1 MPLIR
6 NFRENLA
13 LQTTARRDDAL
24 RIAKLLNPLSY
35 TGAKFATN
43 QALLRASQTAEPLSK
58 TSFTTPEGRAN
69 LRDAAINGGIGALSA
84 LAAILA
90 QVPVSGTGIH
100 FAANEFVTARR
111 REYLTYLNSVNGAA
125 EAKYSGTVFISKN
138 NRRMRGEK
146 TFDEQGFAGSGR
158 SDDIGTVG
166 IGTSS
171 DIAELVK
178 FDTLPVVFRIVGEP
192 NSTLLFR
199 GFIQGINNNFNSSW
213 TSVQYVG
220 RGEPLYTYTNTGRT
234 LSFSLT
240 VPIFS
245 EAEQHAAYQKVN
257 SLISHTY
264 PKYVN
269 NLPQGTVTVFRIGD
283 YLSQYGVITSISD
296 TIEADVP
303 WSGTA
308 DAPRVLLPQVIK
320 LQISMNVIHDRLP
333 ERFTGDSDTYS
344 MPFIANGLEPF
355 KN

>member
-6 NFRENLA
+6 DFGDNLA
-13 LQTTARRDDAL
+13 LQTRARRDDAI

-43 QALLRASQTAEPLSK
+43 QALLRASETTDALTKS
-58 TSFTTPEGRAN
+58 SFTTPEGKDN
-69 LRDAAINGGIGALSA
+69 LRQAAIESGAGVLST

-90 QVPVSGTGIH
+90 QVPVSGTGVH
-100 FAANEFVTARR
+100 FASNEFAIAGR
-111 REYLTYLNSVNGAA
+111 REYLTYINNNNAAA
-125 EAKYSGTVFISKN
+125 EAKSNGALLISKN
-138 NRRMRGEK
+138 NRRMKGEK
-146 TFDEQGFAGSGR
+146 SFDEQGFAGSGI
-158 SDDIGTVG
+158 SDTIGTVG
-166 IGTSS
+166 ISS
-171 DIAELVK
+171 NIAELIK
-178 FDTLPVVFRIVGEP
+178 SETLPVVFRIVGEP

-269 NLPQGTVTVFRIGD
+269 NLPQGTVTAFRIGK
-283 YLSQYGVITSISD
+283 YISQYGVITSISD
-296 TIEADVP
+296 NIEVDVP

-308 DAPRVLLPQVIK
+308 DRPTVLLPQVIK
-320 LQISMNVIHDRLP
+320 LQISMNVIHDKLP
-333 ERFTGDSDTYS
+333 ERFTGDSSNDA
-344 MPFIANGLEPF
+344 MPFIANGLEAF

>member
-6 NFRENLA
+6 DFGDNLA
-13 LQTTARRDDAL
+13 LQTRARRDDAI
-24 RIAKLLNPLSY
+24 RVAKLLNPLSY

-58 TSFTTPEGRAN
+58 SSFATPEGKEN

-100 FAANEFVTARR
+100 FAANEFVTAGR
-111 REYLTYLNSVNGAA
+111 REYLTYINNNNAAA
-125 EAKYSGTVFISKN
+125 EAKYNGTVFISKN

-146 TFDEQGFAGSGR
+146 TFDEQGFANVNKSDTIGS
-158 SDDIGTVG
+158 VG
-166 IGTSS
+166 ISN
-171 DIAELVK
+171 DVQELIK
-178 FDTLPVVFRIVGEP
+178 SDTLPVIFRIVGEP

-199 GFIQGINNNFNSSW
+199 GFIQGINNNFNSNW

-220 RGEPLYTYTNTGRT
+220 RGEPLFTYTNTGRT

-269 NLPQGTVTVFRIGD
+269 NLPQGTVTAFRIGD
-283 YLSQYGVITSISD
+283 YISQYGVITSISD
-296 TIEADVP
+296 NIEVDVP

-308 DAPRVLLPQVIK
+308 DRPTVLLPQVIK
-320 LQISMNVIHDRLP
+320 LQISMNVIHDKLP
-333 ERFTGDSDTYS
+333 ERFTGDSSNDV
-344 MPFIANGLEPF
+344 MPFIANGLEAF